1 MRKFRF
7 TYLMLALV
15 SLVTMSS
22 CEKPAPLPDEE
33 TVAVTYSALD
43 GCWALSLLQG
53 KPIAEHTYLY
63 IEFFRTKR
71 RYSMWDNMDSMYGTE
86 TTGTFAISD
95 EEGTYILSGT
105 YDYGVGVWNN
115 KYQVKLMSENR
126 MVWYSMGQNHE
137 VMEFERIDQIP
148 ELK

>member
-63 IEFFRTKR
+63 IEFFRTER

-126 MVWYSMGQNHE
+126 MVWYSMGHNHE
-137 VMEFERIDQIP
+137 VKEFERIDQIP